1 MFTERFLC
9 VNNWQKRDG
18 TFETG
23 KQGEFHKENVCK
35 CMGSIRV
42 TNKGWRS
49 TRADASTLTEG
60 WDGSK
65 GVLCLKE
72 AVGGYGERDTA
83 NMLHRSKEESWR
95 INYTALTL
103 LLISSLLLLLPIGAI
118 QTEARGD
125 GSLLM
130 PSFETF
136 LLEHSLACKWPSL
149 GTVSAR
155 VPSLVQELSSCKPHG
170 MAKKK
175 KRKTADKTLFLVTE
189 QLEKDLEEQAEN
201 IRHSLM
207 LQVSK
212 KRQHDLLSKG
222 GVELRLKP
230 RAI

>member
-1 MFTERFLC
+1 
-9 VNNWQKRDG
+9 
-18 TFETG
+18 
-23 KQGEFHKENVCK
+23 
-35 CMGSIRV
+35 MGA
-42 TNKGWRS
+42 KGQ
-49 TRADASTLTEG
+49 
-60 WDGSK
+60 
-65 GVLCLKE
+65 LCLKE

-103 LLISSLLLLLPIGAI
+103 LLISSLLLLLPIGTI
-118 QTEARGD
+118 QTEARRD

-155 VPSLVQELSSCKPHG
+155 VPSLVQELSSCKPRG

-175 KRKTADKTLFLVTE
+175 KRKTVDKTLFLVTE

-201 IRHSLM
+201 TQEGLAAGLCIAVKGRADTGTGRRADRTSP
-207 LQVSK
+207 QGSQYDVQTK
-212 KRQHDLLSKG
+212 QPARLLRSTSQT
-222 GVELRLKP
+222 
-230 RAI
+230 RAADR